1 MTSLLKDSE
10 LCSFYR
16 LSNVNDV
23 QYWSEVVPEADAAI
37 VPTISNAAMPS
48 LDNSNSNNNNNK
60 NEGLQLVMESVSDY
74 KEYTYEQMFTELVER
89 LELETS
95 KQEISLRE
103 LVKDCFDE
111 FVMAKGSV
119 DSVYANILSKQQQQS
134 QQQQQVKGRPVQPQA
149 YSSPSSGS
157 GESELSHALLD
168 VNSSVNTTL
177 QYMNGMYSPIID
189 RRLKVRS
196 LRHSIG
202 TLSKYSYLFN
212 LPTVI
217 QSFIQSGQKSSSLFG
232 NVELQRLEL
241 LISDITRGE
250 EQISANEDAS
260 LKSVYS
266 QVGDQK
272 MLLVTYLQAALEAI
286 CNKSSGGQQFDLGV
300 GSVGERLT
308 CALLQLDR
316 LKDFGQKYLE
326 QVLKSIQAGIDK
338 CHSEYLLDM
347 EQLAEQYFN
356 SSVSHGHQTQLQSIT
371 SVKSFVNSQGQ
382 SRFAS
387 RGYSL
392 TLQWLQ
398 SFCDSTNMMVDSYL
412 ELCQMYTNGEY
423 LHVDQGSIDKFIIQL
438 CELRTRFI
446 DILKEPFK
454 VIQRDFHWE
463 FVDLIQNRQSFVFMK
478 AFTEHLRQSNVAAY
492 NMIPKALGIVKSQM
506 EQSVQVVRQ
515 FITGQQVKSPEQNKK
530 YKMLLQQLETKDK
543 DILQNLT
550 LSAVQYVISS
560 WASPIPH
567 LYSPYVASQSLQQFN
582 QLMHSTVQCLGEIDS
597 ILPLKKLSIQ
607 TGDDDEDKQSSPQQ
621 SCLAAVKEKTL
632 KCFYIF
638 LDGLNL
644 QLDCQFNVA
653 QEHSSCGKK
662 QSDGAGG
669 RQKQIKYTAVAL
681 LEDLS
686 TLIKALIPQLFDTL
700 ETKFSIITSKE
711 LKLIIDASQML
722 LKTYV
727 QKAVHHLLR
736 PIEQILNSS
745 SLSTGNSHPQQL
757 HKDLNVSNY
766 VNQVLLMIIM
776 LQSDTK
782 MVGSRKAGGGGG
794 EEQPVYCVVIKQVC
808 CNVIK
813 HVYEL
818 LCRIDCWTESLCVQ
832 AFTDVSAL
840 QISIGSSSTLMH
852 GDGQLVFDAIFHVLK
867 VNYSELNRGG
877 DLDKDYQDSIN
888 AALKQWKKSCGIL
901 LKCLE

>member
-1 MTSLLKDSE
+1 
-10 LCSFYR
+10 
-16 LSNVNDV
+16 
-23 QYWSEVVPEADAAI
+23 
-37 VPTISNAAMPS
+37 
-48 LDNSNSNNNNNK
+48 
-60 NEGLQLVMESVSDY
+60 
-74 KEYTYEQMFTELVER
+74 
-89 LELETS
+89 
-95 KQEISLRE
+95 
-103 LVKDCFDE
+103 
-111 FVMAKGSV
+111 
-119 DSVYANILSKQQQQS
+119 
-134 QQQQQVKGRPVQPQA
+134 
-149 YSSPSSGS
+149 
-157 GESELSHALLD
+157 
-168 VNSSVNTTL
+168 
-177 QYMNGMYSPIID
+177 
-189 RRLKVRS
+189 
-196 LRHSIG
+196 
-202 TLSKYSYLFN
+202 
-212 LPTVI
+212 
-217 QSFIQSGQKSSSLFG
+217 
-232 NVELQRLEL
+232 
-241 LISDITRGE
+241 
-250 EQISANEDAS
+250 
-260 LKSVYS
+260 
-266 QVGDQK
+266 QK

-308 CALLQLDR
+308 RALLQLDR

-326 QVLKSIQAGIDK
+326 QVLKSIQARIDK

-356 SSVSHGHQTQLQSIT
+356 SSVSHGHQSQQQSIT
-371 SVKSFVNSQGQ
+371 SAKSFVNSQGQ

-398 SFCDSTNMMVDSYL
+398 SFCDTTNMMVDSYL

-423 LHVDQGSIDKFIIQL
+423 LHVDQGFIDKFITQL

-446 DILKEPFK
+446 DIVKEPFK
-454 VIQRDFHWE
+454 VFQRDFHWE
-463 FVDLIQNRQSFVFMK
+463 SVDLIQNRQSFVFMK
-478 AFTEHLRQSNVAAY
+478 AFTEHLRQSNMAAY
-492 NMIPKALGIVKSQM
+492 DMIPKALGIVKSQM
-506 EQSVQVVRQ
+506 GQSVQVVRQ

-560 WASPIPH
+560 WTSPIRH
-567 LYSPYVASQSLQQFN
+567 IYSPYVASQSLQQFN

-597 ILPLKKLSIQ
+597 VLPLKKLSIQ

-621 SCLAAVKEKTL
+621 SCFAAVKEKTL

-653 QEHSSCGKK
+653 QEHSSCNKK
-662 QSDGAGG
+662 QSDSALG
-669 RQKQIKYTAVAL
+669 RQKQIKYTAAL

-686 TLIKALIPQLFDTL
+686 TLIKALIPQLFDAL
-700 ETKFSIITSKE
+700 ETKLSIIASKE
-711 LKLIIDASQML
+711 LNLIIDASQML

-745 SLSTGNSHPQQL
+745 AISTGNIHSQQL

-782 MVGSRKAGGGGG
+782 MVGSRQASGGGG
-794 EEQPVYCVVIKQVC
+794 EEQSVYSVVIKQLC
-808 CNVIK
+808 CNAIK

-840 QISIGSSSTLMH
+840 QISIGSSSTLIH
-852 GDGQLVFDAIFHVLK
+852 EDGQLVFDAVYHVLK

-877 DLDKDYQDSIN
+877 DLERDYQDNIN